1 MSHAACIAVAL
12 VAILSPSVAAD
23 ADPARIRFYTGN
35 LSVGHFMECWGTGT
49 SASSRVASHEFCD
62 QMKGIGVSAACDYI
76 GWCVAEK
83 EPGKWDW
90 SAYDRNE
97 KGLHENGMQYNVFC
111 WLHFPPKWFMEIPD
125 YVPYRCAEHDQPVQ
139 QMSLWA
145 PGTLK
150 AYDRFYRE
158 LAAHFGDKIDF
169 IRLATPAEYGEIG
182 YPNGMT
188 NWLVKQEHVHSGYW
202 CNDACAQADFKAR
215 MKKRYRTISAL
226 NKAWGTAF
234 KSFDRVE
241 YPAMARAR
249 ENLKDPLEM
258 TPGERRWILDFV
270 GWYYDSQAEFVRK
283 AVGIV
288 RKYFPRKE
296 IIVSMGYGSQNPVYG
311 NDDVGIAKL
320 CRELKVACQTPGN
333 IPYFAMKSLASPC
346 HLYGVPYFTEPP
358 GDMDRNAEVNRIW
371 SDASCGTQTY
381 FDYPQNLLGAKDLF
395 EKYGRYLDGSRALV
409 DVAFFFPT
417 TEHRLRNQDWPR
429 AAVKAANALRPCH
442 DYDLV
447 DERMIRDGALNQYR
461 VLVMC
466 EGAIVEKPVLTA
478 LEKWIR
484 DGGVVIC
491 RGLSSIETVEG
502 DKSLWQGIA
511 ARSGD
516 RVIDIGS
523 EPDRLTEVVSGL
535 GLPRLVD
542 SAIPNVTATLFRDR
556 ILYLNSG
563 DEQVDL
569 KVRLRPSDFPKG
581 GRTGVPSSWEQTL
594 RLEPHSIGHIEL
606 K

>member
-12 VAILSPSVAAD
+12 VAILSLSATAD
-23 ADPARIRFYTGN
+23 ADSASIRFYTGN

-49 SASSRVASHEFCD
+49 AASSRVASHEFCD

-97 KGLHENGMQYNVFC
+97 QCLHENGMQYNVFC
-111 WLHFPPKWFMEIPD
+111 WLHFPPKWFMETPD

-202 CNDACAQADFKAR
+202 CNDDCAQADFKVR
-215 MKKRYRTISAL
+215 MKKRYRTVSAL

-234 KSFDRVE
+234 KSFDKIE

-311 NDDVGIAKL
+311 NDDIGIAKL

-395 EKYGRYLDGSRALV
+395 EKYGRYLDGSRAVV

-429 AAVKAANALRPCH
+429 ATVKAANALRPRH

-535 GLPRLVD
+535 GLPRLID

-563 DEQVDL
+563 DEPVDL
-569 KVRLRPSDFPKG
+569 KVHLRPSDFPKG
-581 GRTGVPSSWEQTL
+581 GRTGVPSSREQTL